1 MLDLQ
6 TIDATVLGWMAEVRH
21 LVLEELDK
29 PRQIAHK
36 RGPKDLVTNVD
47 KLVERFYV
55 EKIYQLM
62 PDAKIMSEEG
72 YGDQVTDMTGDVWF
86 VDPIDGTTNFVAQ
99 KQEFASMVAWY
110 RDGKP
115 MLAWIMDVMANE
127 VIHGGPENGVYLN
140 ERLLSN
146 IENIPLEHGLIV
158 VSGSRLLRGEMHLP
172 EISRAALGY
181 RVYGSAGMTFMHMC
195 VGRSVG
201 YLTNMQPWDFAA
213 GIMLANVLGFKVG
226 TVDGDEINMLLSGT
240 VLVATPLAFDKIVS
254 IND

>member
-1 MLDLQ
+1 MTDLQ
-6 TIDATVLGWMAEVRH
+6 TVDVTVQGWMADVRH
-21 LVLEELDK
+21 MVLEELDK
-29 PRQIAHK
+29 PRQISHK
-36 RGPKDLVTNVD
+36 KGPKDLVTNVD

-55 EKIYQLM
+55 EKIYNLM
-62 PDAKIMSEEG
+62 PNAKIMSEEG
-72 YGDQVTDMTGDVWF
+72 YGDHVADMSGDVWF

-99 KQEFASMVAWY
+99 KQEFASMIAWY

-127 VIHGGPENGVYLN
+127 VIHGGPEGGVYLN
-140 ERLLSN
+140 ERLLSPVD
-146 IENIPLEHGLIV
+146 NIPLEHGLIV

-172 EISRAALGY
+172 EIARAALGY
-181 RVYGSAGMTFMHMC
+181 RVYGSAGITFMHMC

-213 GIMLANVLGFKVG
+213 GIILAQALGFKVG

-240 VLVATPLAFDKIVS
+240 VLVATPKAFDQIIS